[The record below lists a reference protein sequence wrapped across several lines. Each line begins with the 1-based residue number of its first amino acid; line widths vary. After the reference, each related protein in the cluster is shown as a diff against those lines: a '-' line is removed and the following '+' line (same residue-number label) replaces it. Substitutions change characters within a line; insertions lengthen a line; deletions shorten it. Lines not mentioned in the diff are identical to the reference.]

1 MKGATRSRILGT
13 LQTMKSMDT
22 TISILVKAA
31 SLEAV
36 FPPSDWETWTYGIEK
51 TTLLKDM
58 W

>member
-1 MKGATRSRILGT
+1 
-13 LQTMKSMDT
+13 MDT

-51 TTLLKDM
+51 KTLLTLSPPAVKTQFLSQCQAL
-58 W
+58 